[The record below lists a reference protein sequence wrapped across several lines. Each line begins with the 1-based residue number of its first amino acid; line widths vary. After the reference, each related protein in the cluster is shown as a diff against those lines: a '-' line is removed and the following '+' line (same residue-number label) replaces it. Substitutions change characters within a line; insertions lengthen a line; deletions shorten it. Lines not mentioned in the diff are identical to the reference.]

1 MEAIYSVPKDNKG
14 KETLNRGTALFPC
27 SVYDRDT
34 RQYVTGEIPPHWHP
48 EMEIFLLVEGKAHI
62 SFADGEFDL
71 KPGEGF
77 FANSGVLHGVS
88 NPGRDVCHY
97 HSMVFDTA
105 ILSGVSGS
113 AYEILYLRPFMEQG
127 ISRHIF
133 RPDDCQ
139 QGKMIAELFSN
150 AFTVCMDEADGY
162 EFLVRNLLSQI
173 FLILRQYPGNVRDRK
188 SSQQEQ
194 RMKQMLAWLDEH
206 YMEMITVAQLADAAG
221 ICVREC
227 QRSFANILHMS
238 PIKYLNRRRVTV
250 AAEFLIST
258 DMSISEIGLCCGF
271 DNPSYFA
278 KQFKMIT
285 GMTPKAYRK
294 NNDSASLMR
303 GSLPLTIEP

>member
-1 MEAIYSVPKDNKG
+1 MEVVYSVSRDNKG
-14 KETLNRGTALFPC
+14 KETLDRGTVLFPC
-27 SVYDRDT
+27 SVYDRDI
-34 RQYVTGEIPPHWHP
+34 RQYVTGKIPPHWHP

-62 SFADGEFDL
+62 SFADKEFDL

-88 NPGRDVCHY
+88 GHECDVCHY

-105 ILSGVSGS
+105 VLSGVSGS

-127 ISRHIF
+127 ISCHIF

-139 QGKMIAELFSN
+139 QGEVIAELFSN
-150 AFTVCMDEADGY
+150 AFTACMNEADGY

-188 SSQQEQ
+188 NSQQEQ
-194 RMKQMLAWLDEH
+194 RMKQMLTWLDEH
-206 YMEMITVAQLADAAG
+206 YMETITVARLADVAG

-227 QRSFANILHMS
+227 QRYFANILHMS
-238 PIKYLNRRRVTV
+238 PVQYLNRRRVTA

-258 DMSISEIGLCCGF
+258 DMSVSEIGLCCGF

-285 GMTPKAYRK
+285 GMTPKAYRRK
-294 NNDSASLMR
+294 NENH
-303 GSLPLTIEP
+303 

>member
-14 KETLNRGTALFPC
+14 KEILERGTILFPC

-48 EMEIFLLVEGKAHI
+48 EMELFLLVEGKARI

-71 KPGEGF
+71 RPGEGF

-88 NPGRDVCHY
+88 NPGGDVCHY
-97 HSMVFDTA
+97 HSMVFDA
-105 ILSGVSGS
+105 AVLSGVSGS

-127 ISRHIF
+127 VPHQIF
-133 RPDDCQ
+133 RPDDCR
-139 QGKMIAELFSN
+139 QGKKIAELFSN
-150 AFTVCMDEADGY
+150 AFDACKEEADGY
-162 EFLVRNLLSQI
+162 EFLVRNFLSQI
-173 FLILRQYPGNVRDRK
+173 FLILKRDSGNARNRR
-188 SSQQEQ
+188 SSQQEL
-194 RMKQMLAWLDEH
+194 RMKQMLSWLDEH
-206 YMEMITVAQLADAAG
+206 YMEEITAARLAEAAG

-238 PIKYLNRRRVTV
+238 PMQYLNRRRITV

-258 DMSISEIGLCCGF
+258 DMSVSEIGLCCGF

-278 KQFKMIT
+278 KQFKRIT
-285 GMTPKAYRK
+285 GMTPKTYRK
-294 NNDSASLMR
+294 NHPIKTAAL
-303 GSLPLTIEP
+303 